1 MRVALSTSRDGR
13 HWRAVTG
20 PVARN
25 GSPIPLGHNLIAR
38 YLRLDLLDDKPMGLW
53 EWTMLPR

>member
-1 MRVALSTSRDGR
+1 
-13 HWRAVTG
+13 VTG